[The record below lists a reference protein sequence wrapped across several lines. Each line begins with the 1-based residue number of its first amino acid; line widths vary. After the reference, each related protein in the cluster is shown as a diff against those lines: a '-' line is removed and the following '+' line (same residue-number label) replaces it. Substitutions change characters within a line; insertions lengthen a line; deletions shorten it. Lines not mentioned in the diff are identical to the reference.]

1 VAGNLTDVAENLV
14 LDWLNPDASAP
25 TRPVSPLKV
34 ALLSAAGSDSSA
46 GTEVTGGGY
55 ARQNVTLAAA
65 SSGATTNTGD
75 VVFTDMPVGDIVAL
89 AIYDS
94 SGSPRRLWTGP
105 LTETKTIANA
115 GDTFTID
122 AGDLDLSLD

>member
-1 VAGNLTDVAENLV
+1 MAGDLTDVAEDLV
-14 LDWLNPDASAP
+14 LDWLNPDVSAP
-25 TRPVSPLKV
+25 DRPVSPLKV
-34 ALLSAAGSDSSA
+34 ALLSAAGSDGSA

-55 ARQNVTLAAA
+55 ARQNVTLSAA
-65 SSGATTNTGD
+65 SGGATSNTAD
-75 VVFTDMPVGDIVAL
+75 LVFTDMPVGDVVAV

-105 LTETKTIANA
+105 LDETKTIANA

-122 AGDLDLSLD
+122 AGSLDLSLD